1 MKLKDF
7 DSISGKNRADQILK
21 TVNPE
26 DDAEPY
32 TGYGLMVYGVT
43 RKQLQDLLDGK
54 LLADPDPYTQE
65 FGTVIKLIEEEES

>member
-54 LLADPDPYTQE
+54 LLADPDPYE